1 MDHCAGKTEN
11 FHSHLFMYRKNDYL
25 RIDMT
30 GLGRNLRNRPRL
42 QSVKIRKQAVER
54 LLEFVQNNI
63 QADTS
68 RLLLD
73 RHKWPDIDID
83 TAVNCIES
91 RIKLKNKVREWYD
104 NPHLIFP
111 LKLSAEQCSSSLTGL
126 YKADLAERIAGAEGW
141 KLADLTGGLGVDSW
155 FFSKKASQVLY
166 CEMQKALCDAAR
178 HNFTALMTGNI
189 QVCNYMVAP
198 ESEVH
203 PETVDCISPESLLEG
218 FRPDI
223 IYLDPARR
231 GEGGKKVFL
240 LEDCTPDILTLK
252 DSLFKC
258 SRNILLKL
266 SPMADITMV
275 CERLGACCREVH
287 IVGAGGECKE
297 LLVWM
302 DRDWNGEYEITAAEL
317 TSSEDGSEDSG
328 RGYIAHTF
336 TFRPSEEKSAVAQIA
351 GKEEI
356 SAASYLFE
364 PGKAMMKAG
373 GYNML
378 CARFGLKKIGR
389 STHYY
394 IPKQVS
400 GNEKNDCPGPEF
412 QETMIAG
419 LGKTFRIL
427 ECSTLDK
434 RSIKRIAAEYPKAEV
449 TARNLPMDTDT
460 LRKKLGTSS
469 SDTYH
474 IFGLKSDTAGNIL
487 ITTSRH

>member
-1 MDHCAGKTEN
+1 M
-11 FHSHLFMYRKNDYL
+11 
-25 RIDMT
+25 
-30 GLGRNLRNRPRL
+30 
-42 QSVKIRKQAVER
+42 ER

-104 NPHLIFP
+104 NPQLIFP

-155 FFSKKASQVLY
+155 FFSKKASQILY

-178 HNFTALMTGNI
+178 HNFAALTAENI
-189 QVCNYMVAP
+189 QVRNCMVAAD
-198 ESEVH
+198 SEPFTEGADH
-203 PETVDCISPESLLEG
+203 ETLSPESLLTD

-275 CERLGACCREVH
+275 CERLGGCCREVH

-317 TSSEDGSEDSG
+317 TSSEGGSDDSG

-356 SAASYLFE
+356 SAAAYLFE

-394 IPKQVS
+394 IACHEPQDADDPNHPAQQFKGISPELQNL
-400 GNEKNDCPGPEF
+400 GN
-412 QETMIAG
+412 
-419 LGKTFRIL
+419 TFRIL

-434 RSIKRIAAEYPKAEV
+434 RSIKRIAADYPKAEV

-474 IFGLKSDTAGNIL
+474 IFGLKSDIAGNIL

>member
-1 MDHCAGKTEN
+1 
-11 FHSHLFMYRKNDYL
+11 
-25 RIDMT
+25 
-30 GLGRNLRNRPRL
+30 
-42 QSVKIRKQAVER
+42 
-54 LLEFVQNNI
+54 
-63 QADTS
+63 
-68 RLLLD
+68 
-73 RHKWPDIDID
+73 
-83 TAVNCIES
+83 
-91 RIKLKNKVREWYD
+91 
-104 NPHLIFP
+104 
-111 LKLSAEQCSSSLTGL
+111 
-126 YKADLAERIAGAEGW
+126 
-141 KLADLTGGLGVDSW
+141 
-155 FFSKKASQVLY
+155 
-166 CEMQKALCDAAR
+166 
-178 HNFTALMTGNI
+178 
-189 QVCNYMVAP
+189 
-198 ESEVH
+198 
-203 PETVDCISPESLLEG
+203 
-218 FRPDI
+218 
-223 IYLDPARR
+223 
-231 GEGGKKVFL
+231 
-240 LEDCTPDILTLK
+240 
-252 DSLFKC
+252 
-258 SRNILLKL
+258 
-266 SPMADITMV
+266 MADITMV

-317 TSSEDGSEDSG
+317 TSSEDGPEDSG

-356 SAASYLFE
+356 SAAAYLFE

-394 IPKQVS
+394 IVCHELHDADDPNYPAQQLKGIS
-400 GNEKNDCPGPEF
+400 PEL
-412 QETMIAG
+412 QN

-449 TARNLPMDTDT
+449 TARNLQMDTDT